1 MEPGRTSPHG
11 LTTQITLLLA
21 FKDKITGRWIPGYE
35 PAKLNVNSGHLDKSR
50 EQYASVSNID
60 KLPRQ
65 VIANLFHLKCQ
76 LWLTVEIQNIVYVW
90 HFEAE
95 SMLRRVPASI
105 CNVCQGG
112 RNMLRVSWPAISH
125 PFPEWSGLTEK
136 KLTATSLLLD
146 MNDITKESN
155 RWRSQW
161 HKISVFK
168 I

>member
-1 MEPGRTSPHG
+1 MEPGRTSPRG

-35 PAKLNVNSGHLDKSR
+35 PAKLNVNSGRLDKSR

-65 VIANLFHLKCQ
+65 VTANLFHLKCQ
-76 LWLTVEIQNIVYVW
+76 LWLTVEIQNVVYVR

-95 SMLRRVPASI
+95 SMLWRAPASI

-112 RNMLRVSWPAISH
+112 RNMPSIYWPAISH
-125 PFPEWSGLTEK
+125 AFPERSGLTEK
-136 KLTATSLLLD
+136 
-146 MNDITKESN
+146 NINSN
-155 RWRSQW
+155 
-161 HKISVFK
+161 
-168 I
+168 